1 MNAALDAFK
10 LTFQVSPI
18 ILTGG
23 IATGL
28 PHSMLPIIA
37 LTEAANFVDGI
48 LSGGRN
54 ISLDDFFG
62 AFEVVPGGTLIAQ
75 EIAKYPS
82 ANQFVAA
89 NAVIAQPLT
98 VSMRMVCP
106 VRNTFGYPLKLAIM
120 TNLATVLAQHN
131 SSGGTYT
138 IATPSYFY
146 VNALMTKMSDLG
158 GEDSAQK
165 QVAWQ
170 FDFEQPLLTLAQVT
184 AAQNALMS
192 KFTGQTM
199 VTPNAAGEIAWS
211 SPAAVVGAVSSVG
224 AASVI
229 PSASG
234 AGGAGVAGIL
244 GNAIFGGVF

>member
-1 MNAALDAFK
+1 MNVFLDAFK

-18 ILTGG
+18 ILTGAG
-23 IATGL
+23 IVANIPGG
-28 PHSMLPIIA
+28 MLPIIA
-37 LTEAANFVDGI
+37 LTEAANFVGGI
-48 LSGGRN
+48 LSGGKN
-54 ISLDDFFG
+54 LTLDDFFG
-62 AFEVVPGGTLIAQ
+62 AFEVVPGGTLVSQ

-89 NAVIAQPLT
+89 NAVIAQPLA

-106 VRNTFGYPLKLAIM
+106 VRHAAGYPLKLATM
-120 TNLATVLAQHN
+120 TALATALSQHN
-131 SSGGTYT
+131 ASGGTYT

-170 FDFEQPLLTLAQVT
+170 FDFEQPLLTLSQVS
-184 AAQNALMS
+184 AAQNSLMS
-192 KFTGQTM
+192 KLSGGTA
-199 VTPNAAGEIAWS
+199 VTPGADGSIPWSGLSPTVGLPPSLAA
-211 SPAAVVGAVSSVG
+211 PAL
-224 AASVI
+224 I

-234 AGGAGVAGIL
+234 AGAAGVAGTL
-244 GNAIFGGVF
+244 GGFF

>member
-1 MNAALDAFK
+1 MNAALAAFK

-28 PHSMLPIIA
+28 PYNMLPIIA
-37 LTEAANFVDGI
+37 LTEATNFT
-48 LSGGRN
+48 GGLLAGPKN
-54 ISLDDFFG
+54 IALDDFFG

-89 NAVIAQPLT
+89 NATIAQPLA
-98 VSMRMVCP
+98 VSLKMICP
-106 VRNTFGYPLKLAIM
+106 VRTPAGYPLKLATMIALV
-120 TNLATVLAQHN
+120 TALTKHN
-131 SSGGTYT
+131 NSGGTYT
-138 IATPSYFY
+138 VATPSYFY

-158 GEDSAQK
+158 GEESAQK

-184 AAQNALMS
+184 AAQNILMG
-192 KFTGQTM
+192 KITGQTM
-199 VTPNAAGEIAWS
+199 VVPDASGQIPWSGPSIATGA
-211 SPAAVVGAVSSVG
+211 PASLG
-224 AASVI
+224 AASLI
-229 PSASG
+229 PAASG
-234 AGGAGVAGIL
+234 AGAAGVVAADPISLGGI
-244 GNAIFGGVF
+244 F